1 MQVPNGSRTEHSAEA
16 RRELGRRNGV
26 GIARAVAAWAAAVVA
41 AVVVARMEAANIA
54 DLATGHRQSQG
65 QHHFVGSEVLC
76 LRTAVVVA
84 VAALGG
90 AVDAAAGISEPSPVA
105 IDDATAKPRETDDFR
120 C

>member
-1 MQVPNGSRTEHSAEA
+1 MQVPNGSRTEQSAEA
-16 RRELGRRNGV
+16 QREPGRKNGI
-26 GIARAVAAWAAAVVA
+26 GIAQAVAAWAAAVVG

-54 DLATGHRQSQG
+54 DLATGHRQSRGRQ
-65 QHHFVGSEVLC
+65 HFVGSEVLC
-76 LRTAVVVA
+76 LRTAVVA